1 MAGKDKIA
9 RKFRGVE
16 GGLFTKVTK
25 ADVGDSFA
33 SMAGQVVLMG
43 WADPF
48 YPDPSVPET
57 VKEALIEAAQ
67 CGIASHYTMP
77 IGSVELREE
86 IAKKCKAYNHLD
98 VDPRRN
104 IIITP
109 GSDSGLFYAMTVF
122 LDPGDEVL
130 VPDPSYPSNFLNP
143 TLMGGVTVPSP
154 WMRPT
159 ATSLTWMPSNVV

>member
-1 MAGKDKIA
+1 
-9 RKFRGVE
+9 
-16 GGLFTKVTK
+16 
-25 ADVGDSFA
+25 
-33 SMAGQVVLMG
+33 MG

-98 VDPRRN
+98 VDPRR
-104 IIITP
+104 
-109 GSDSGLFYAMTVF
+109 
-122 LDPGDEVL
+122 
-130 VPDPSYPSNFLNP
+130 
-143 TLMGGVTVPSP
+143 
-154 WMRPT
+154 
-159 ATSLTWMPSNVV
+159 TSLHSGVRFRAVLCHDGLPRPRQMRCWYPTQAIPATFSTPR